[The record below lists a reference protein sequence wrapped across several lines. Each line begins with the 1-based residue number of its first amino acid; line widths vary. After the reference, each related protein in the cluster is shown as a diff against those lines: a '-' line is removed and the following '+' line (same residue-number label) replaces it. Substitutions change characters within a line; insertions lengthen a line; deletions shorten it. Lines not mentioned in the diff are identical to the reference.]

1 MTNAEWKEL
10 IAKEFNVSKATAN
23 EMLHAMY
30 KAKQI
35 CEINKKGN

>member
-10 IAKEFNVSKATAN
+10 ISVEFNVSKSVAR

-30 KAKQI
+30 RVYRT
-35 CEINKKGN
+35 KKEDR